1 MNIFLLLVSLLPY
14 FVSSAAAAVSAAVS
28 APLSSNKNA
37 NAKAGGVYEL
47 TSVTLDAN
55 IRDGSLWLV
64 EFYAPWCRHCS
75 TFAPTYDQLAHSIHS
90 GNSGRERPIKLAKV
104 NGDKERASTSR
115 FNIQGYPMFFVVDGW
130 KVYQYDGARSEDALK
145 TFVVRDG
152 YKAQNVS
159 YQLLSISKSKMI
171 MGMYTHVY
179 LLPCLDQDSNTQLSI
194 SHYTIPATPHLVI
207 SHGPT
212 GPNSSNG
219 VLGWKF
225 VLCLLLL
232 PYRKSRILTG
242 LCGLSLCLW
251 RYVYGTR
258 DHGRRGD
265 HVEWKN
271 ERRLR
276 KERL

>member
-14 FVSSAAAAVSAAVS
+14 FVSSATAAAAAAS
-28 APLSSNKNA
+28 APLLSSNKNA

-47 TSVTLDAN
+47 TSVTLDKN

-159 YQLLSISKSKMI
+159 TLIF
-171 MGMYTHVY
+171 
-179 LLPCLDQDSNTQLSI
+179 QLSAEI
-194 SHYTIPATPHLVI
+194 KDDDDDGKVYTCLFCSPVWIKTLTHNFLFHFHIILYYTTSHSPFGHLPWAHWVKFKQWCFGLEI
-207 SHGPT
+207 CSLPFIITLPKIKDSHRPMR
-212 GPNSSNG
+212 PFSLPLEVCLRDSSP
-219 VLGWKF
+219 WSSWQS
-225 VLCLLLL
+225 C
-232 PYRKSRILTG
+232 
-242 LCGLSLCLW
+242 
-251 RYVYGTR
+251 
-258 DHGRRGD
+258 
-265 HVEWKN
+265 
-271 ERRLR
+271 
-276 KERL
+276 